1 VSFWKGLAARAR
13 SVFRPGDAEARLDE
27 EFQFHVETQT
37 EHLIREGVPPAD
49 ARRRALVAFGAVESY
64 RETMRDQRGARWF
77 DDLYADVRY
86 AVNAMRRN
94 PGFTL
99 AVTLTLG
106 LGIGVNGIIFG
117 YINSL
122 LFRPVPAQAPEELA
136 ALFTRDTRTGN
147 TGPFGYDDFIDFRD
161 RSGAFAGAAAIIA
174 APVNLVV
181 PQTAGNAVGDMVW
194 AEIVSEDYFSVLGTR
209 PAVGRFFTAAD
220 APQGANPFV
229 VLSYDAWQRRFQ
241 GNPNVAGRVIRI
253 NGRELVV
260 TGVAPRGFKGMRRLG
275 FWPEVWVPI
284 GMQPL
289 VQPGAPGLLH
299 GRGGGALL
307 VVARLQPGF
316 DLERAQALAADFA
329 RQLEAA
335 YPATNTNVG
344 VSLLP
349 AKVGFEN
356 PAIIVP
362 RILVLSSALLIVG
375 SLTVLV
381 IICANL
387 AVLQLSRTV
396 SRVREIAIRL
406 SLGCS
411 RGRLTR
417 QLLIESLVVA
427 APGVALGAA
436 AMRLASP
443 LEPYL
448 TPKLPFQVGFGPTAD
463 TRVMFFT
470 GAIAVAA
477 LVSFGVIPAVR
488 AGRSRLIA
496 SSASGLRSR

>member
-1 VSFWKGLAARAR
+1 ME
-13 SVFRPGDAEARLDE
+13 FR
-27 EFQFHVETQT
+27 FHLETQT
-37 EHLIREGVPPAD
+37 EQLIREGVPPGE
-49 ARRRALVAFGAVESY
+49 ARRRALVAFGGVEGY
-64 RETMRDQRGARWF
+64 RETMRDERGARWF
-77 DDLYADVRY
+77 DDLRADVRY
-86 AVNAMRRN
+86 AVSGMRRN
-94 PGFTL
+94 PGFSL
-99 AVTLTLG
+99 AVTLTLA

-147 TGPFGYDDFIDFRD
+147 TGAFGYDDFIDFRD
-161 RSGAFAGAAAIIA
+161 RSGAFAGAAAIIG

-181 PQTAGNAVGDMVW
+181 PQTAGNAVGDLVW
-194 AEIVSEDYFSVLGTR
+194 AEIVTEDYFSVLGTH
-209 PAVGRFFTAAD
+209 PAVGRFFTSAD

-241 GNPNVAGRVIRI
+241 GDPNVAGRVIRI
-253 NGRELVV
+253 NGREFIV

-307 VVARLQPGF
+307 VVARLQRGF

-356 PAIIVP
+356 PGIIAP
-362 RILVLSSALLIVG
+362 RILVLSSALGIVG
-375 SLTVLV
+375 SLAVLL

-387 AVLQLSRTV
+387 AVLQLSRTA
-396 SRVREIAIRL
+396 SRAREIAIRL

-411 RGRLTR
+411 RAPIS
-417 QLLIESLVVA
+417 LI
-427 APGVALGAA
+427 
-436 AMRLASP
+436 
-443 LEPYL
+443 
-448 TPKLPFQVGFGPTAD
+448 
-463 TRVMFFT
+463 T
-470 GAIAVAA
+470 GIDHCIV
-477 LVSFGVIPAVR
+477 
-488 AGRSRLIA
+488 
-496 SSASGLRSR
+496 